1 MKASEMTIEEAIRHA
16 EEVAQRKCDECG
28 NQHQQL
34 ANWLKELVVL
44 RSKLNVAEDAL
55 RKLQERLVASVND
68 GTIDPHEALKIAEDA
83 LAAIREEGGAKISEE
98 MAKPNLCRSCANY
111 KSDGCQICGC
121 SDYEKRGAM

>member
-1 MKASEMTIEEAIRHA
+1 MKASEMTIKEAIRHA

-44 RSKLNVAEDAL
+44 RSKLKVAEEAL
-55 RKLQERLVASVND
+55 RKLQERLVASVYD

-83 LAAIREEGGAKISEE
+83 IVLIREEGDMK
-98 MAKPNLCRSCANY
+98 
-111 KSDGCQICGC
+111 
-121 SDYEKRGAM
+121 